1 MNHPAILSEKSKMQS
16 NVYCATS
23 CIKNTGYTDIYILI
37 YISVYACICIDSQCI
52 YEISYIWGRNW
63 VVEKQGWE
71 EQLFFALFQFI
82 TFRFCTVQEVWRNA
96 KTKNCRF
103 FSLAQNLQSQT
114 LWGKVRGS
122 AILTRAVCD
131 SCAHRSWR
139 APDSILV
146 MHSYQNYNSNND
158 VSSNEH
164 LFKKIK
170 IQVATAKIMP
180 EFYWKKNPL
189 AQPSIERFY
198 TTTKYSLFSLFSC
211 NQCQ

>member
-1 MNHPAILSEKSKMQS
+1 MHIWNQLHLGKELS
-16 NVYCATS
+16 
-23 CIKNTGYTDIYILI
+23 
-37 YISVYACICIDSQCI
+37 
-52 YEISYIWGRNW
+52 
-63 VVEKQGWE
+63 GWE
-71 EQLFFALFQFI
+71 TGVRRTIVFALFQFI
-82 TFRFCTVQEVWRNA
+82 TFRFCTVQEIWLNA

-146 MHSYQNYNSNND
+146 MHRYQNYNSNND
-158 VSSNEH
+158 VSSNER

-170 IQVATAKIMP
+170 VQVATAKILP
-180 EFYWKKNPL
+180 KFYWKKKIL
-189 AQPSIERFY
+189 WH
-198 TTTKYSLFSLFSC
+198 
-211 NQCQ
+211 NQA

>member
-1 MNHPAILSEKSKMQS
+1 MP
-16 NVYCATS
+16 
-23 CIKNTGYTDIYILI
+23 
-37 YISVYACICIDSQCI
+37 VYASIVNAYI
-52 YEISYIWGRNW
+52 YEISYIWGKNW